1 MLIQLYPLPR
11 QQTCE
16 ANHPFLPFK
25 PAYRVN
31 NGFKNVPRVIKNLL
45 WYITE
50 YANYTSLYHVL
61 FHRKSN
67 ISISIDKANGEGT
80 SLNGGNKICVGKE
93 SCSKRIRLWKIRFA
107 YICEG
112 LQLLQGSRRH
122 LSPLPG
128 SLCYCGSSTSLRP
141 AGSLLCF
148 FFTKTL
154 PRKRVK
160 ERENTM
166 VYI

>member
-1 MLIQLYPLPR
+1 MPTTPLCIMFYSVES
-11 QQTCE
+11 QT
-16 ANHPFLPFK
+16 FL
-25 PAYRVN
+25 
-31 NGFKNVPRVIKNLL
+31 
-45 WYITE
+45 
-50 YANYTSLYHVL
+50 
-61 FHRKSN
+61 
-67 ISISIDKANGEGT
+67 SIDKANGEGT

-128 SLCYCGSSTSLRP
+128 SLCYCGSSTSFRP

-166 VYI
+166 VYIYIRIWNIDVSELN